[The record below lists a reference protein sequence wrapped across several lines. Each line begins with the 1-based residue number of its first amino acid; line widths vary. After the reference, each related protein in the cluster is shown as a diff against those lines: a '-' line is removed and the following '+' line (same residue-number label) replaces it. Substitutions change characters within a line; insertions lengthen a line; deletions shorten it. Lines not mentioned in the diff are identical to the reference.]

1 MDDLGDGDVL
11 RVEREPQRRL
21 VGVEGDDLE
30 ADAAGE
36 RRGGNEAAD
45 EFGCGR
51 LGHSNADTAGT
62 TIRYQVEYDSTAV
75 GRPSQRA
82 LIISYATKDGE
93 QQQTDVGLPWTKV
106 VSAGAGFTAM
116 VRAQYAGSGLI
127 SCRVVADG
135 KVIDQQISV
144 GPYAVVEC
152 ASN

>member
-1 MDDLGDGDVL
+1 MRGNRVALCVL
-11 RVEREPQRRL
+11 L
-21 VGVEGDDLE
+21 VAVGSAVG
-30 ADAAGE
+30 
-36 RRGGNEAAD
+36 
-45 EFGCGR
+45 GCGR
-51 LGHSNADTAGT
+51 FGHSADTAGT
-62 TIRYQVEYDSTAV
+62 TIRYQVEYDSTAA

-82 LIISYATKDGE
+82 LRISYATKDGE
-93 QQQTDVGLPWTKV
+93 QQQADVGLPWTKV

-152 ASN
+152 AST